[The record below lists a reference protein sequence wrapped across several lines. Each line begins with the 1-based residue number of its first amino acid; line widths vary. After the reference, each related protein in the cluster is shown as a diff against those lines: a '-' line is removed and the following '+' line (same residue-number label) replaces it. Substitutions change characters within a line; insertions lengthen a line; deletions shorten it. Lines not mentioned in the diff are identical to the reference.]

1 MISSYSLFSHFIL
14 QSIPE
19 ETSTPIAAPEQPP
32 NEERPQI
39 NQNVLMSPGILLM
52 ECKAFQWK
60 YPGGGQ
66 SKSRRNSIHNMNK

>member
-1 MISSYSLFSHFIL
+1 MISSSYSLFSHFIL

-52 ECKAFQWK
+52 ECKAFQWENQ
-60 YPGGGQ
+60 GGG
-66 SKSRRNSIHNMNK
+66 SE